1 MLFDLYV
8 AAPGWLQRLDPRTKF
23 GLLGVGAVLF
33 LTARGVVLLA
43 GLLVGLHLLLRASR
57 VPWRRIGWVA
67 AQLRF
72 VLLVVVLLFPWM
84 AGVPGRVLVEVG
96 PLTVT
101 DGSVLAALATALR
114 LWSMSLL
121 VTSLLFTTA
130 QPELVRGLV
139 ALGVPYEWGLTL
151 ATALRYIPTLAQQIE
166 QIQEAQ
172 RARGWDAAR
181 GDVLKR
187 LGSLSPVFVALTIHV
202 FRTVDT
208 LTMAMVARGVGNAG
222 PRTVRRPLRMQGRDW
237 AALVV
242 GAGVVS
248 GWLAVLWQR

>member
-1 MLFDLYV
+1 M
-8 AAPGWLQRLDPRTKF
+8 
-23 GLLGVGAVLF
+23 
-33 LTARGVVLLA
+33 
-43 GLLVGLHLLLRASR
+43 
-57 VPWRRIGWVA
+57 
-67 AQLRF
+67 
-72 VLLVVVLLFPWM
+72 
-84 AGVPGRVLVEVG
+84 
-96 PLTVT
+96 
-101 DGSVLAALATALR
+101 LAAVATALR
-114 LWSMSLL
+114 LWVMSLL

-139 ALGVPYEWGLTL
+139 ALGLPYQWGLTL

-208 LTMAMVARGVGNAG
+208 LTMAMTARGVGNAG
-222 PRTVRRPLRMQGRDW
+222 PRTVRRPLRMEWQDW
-237 AALVV
+237 LAL
-242 GAGVVS
+242 GIGVVVI
-248 GWLAVLWQR
+248 GVWMLWMLLR